1 MFFFRE
7 EVPFKE
13 PSVAVRRQVEGGRW
27 LVGEGGQVGVSGRG
41 WGVGVGEGRSLS
53 CHRGLLV
60 EGALG

>member
-1 MFFFRE
+1 M
-7 EVPFKE
+7 
-13 PSVAVRRQVEGGRW
+13 AVRRQVEGGRW
-27 LVGEGGQVGVSGRG
+27 QVGEGGQVGVSGRG